1 MCVAVKTGQ
10 QFMRALACLALAG
23 LVLAGCG
30 QATIQKPS
38 IAASKPAVSK
48 PAVSKPTLPKTAAS
62 QTVTPVSD
70 NISVTV
76 RTSDPAIDDNATI
89 ALVPA
94 TDTAADNGTVQE
106 ADETEDIISNIIW
119 DIQAAQKEPVDEPE
133 AVIPEGPDP
142 SLAKDAL
149 EAAFA
154 MLARPAMPDIAAPQ
168 YELPEKAPESLRIAL
183 LVPVSGPHASLGAE
197 LRRGAEM
204 ALFAIGDH
212 RLELLVFD
220 SAADPVPSANGVP
233 IRAAAIAAQ
242 QAVDAKA
249 DIIIGPLFSE
259 AVMPARAVAERYQIP
274 MLLLSN
280 NIGVSGTNSWLM
292 GYVPEQQLDLVL
304 AHAIAQGAS
313 KFAVLAQDSAFG
325 VRLQQHAQTRLST
338 FGFPIL
344 ESRVLTPAELADET
358 ALKSAIKAFAR
369 YRAPSNDEDDPT
381 LLPEPAYDAVIFAG
395 DANFALRTAPVLAY
409 YDIGSDRV
417 AYLGNSLWK
426 QNQLLMEPSL
436 QNSVF
441 ATRPSVGDAEFTALW
456 TQTWDDNPG
465 LLARLSFDALAMIG
479 LLARDKPEV
488 AEIDWSRALT
498 DVNGFSGFSGAFR
511 LLPDGTNMR
520 AFELRQIVDGTPTLL
535 VQAPDKI

>member
-1 MCVAVKTGQ
+1 MRMAVNSGRRFT
-10 QFMRALACLALAG
+10 RALACLALTG
-23 LVLAGCG
+23 VVLAGCG
-30 QATIQKPS
+30 QATNQKPS
-38 IAASKPAVSK
+38 ATTSALTP
-48 PAVSKPTLPKTAAS
+48 PKI
-62 QTVTPVSD
+62 VTPQTTAPASD
-70 NISVTV
+70 NISVTKNV
-76 RTSDPAIDDNATI
+76 SDVSDVSADDNATI
-89 ALVPA
+89 ALVPV
-94 TDTAADNGTVQE
+94 TDIVADNNTV
-106 ADETEDIISNIIW
+106 AATSETEDIISNIIW
-119 DIQAAQKEPVDEPE
+119 DIQAAQKEPVVEPE

-154 MLARPAMPDIAAPQ
+154 MLARPALPDIAAPQ
-168 YELPEKAPESLRIAL
+168 YVLPEKAPDTLRIAL
-183 LVPVSGPHASLGAE
+183 LVPVSGPHALLGAE

-220 SAADPVPSANGVP
+220 SAAEPVPSANGVP
-233 IRAAAIAAQ
+233 IRGAAIAAQ
-242 QAVDAKA
+242 QAVDADV
-249 DIIIGPLFSE
+249 DIIIGPLFSD
-259 AVMPARAVAERYQIP
+259 AVMPARAIADRHQIP

-280 NIGVSGTNSWLM
+280 NVGVSGPNSWLM

-304 AHAIAQGAS
+304 AHAIAQGAN

-325 VRLQQHAQTRLST
+325 VRLQQHAETRLSA

-344 ESRVLTPAELADET
+344 ESRILTPAELADET
-358 ALKSAIKAFAR
+358 ALKSAIKAFTR
-369 YRAPSNDEDDPT
+369 YRENSDDSDDPT
-381 LLPEPAYDAVIFAG
+381 ILPEPAYDAVIFAG

-426 QNQLLMEPSL
+426 QSQLLMEPSL

-441 ATRPSVGDAEFTALW
+441 AARPSASDTEFTALW

-479 LLARDKPEV
+479 LLARDKPVV
-488 AEIDWSRALT
+488 AEIDWPRSLT
-498 DVNGFSGFSGAFR
+498 DANGFSGFSGAFR
-511 LLPDGTNMR
+511 LLPDGTNLR
-520 AFELRQIVDGTPTLL
+520 AFELRQIVDGSPTLL
-535 VQAPDKI
+535 VQAPDKL

>member
-1 MCVAVKTGQ
+1 MVVTVNTGQ
-10 QFMRALACLALAG
+10 RFMWGLACLALAG
-23 LVLAGCG
+23 LVLVGCG
-30 QATIQKPS
+30 QATTQKPS
-38 IAASKPAVSK
+38 TNLSKSIE
-48 PAVSKPTLPKTAAS
+48 PKTV
-62 QTVTPVSD
+62 TVRPATPASD

-76 RTSDPAIDDNATI
+76 KPSDPAIDDNATN

-94 TDTAADNGTVQE
+94 IEMAVDNGTVE
-106 ADETEDIISNIIW
+106 AVAETEDIISNIIW
-119 DIQAAQKEPVDEPE
+119 DIQAAQKEPVAEPE

-154 MLARPAMPDIAAPQ
+154 MLARPAMPDVAAPQ
-168 YELPEKAPESLRIAL
+168 YMLPEKAPGSLRIAL
-183 LVPVSGPHASLGAE
+183 LVPVSGPHALLGAE

-204 ALFAIGDH
+204 ALFAIGDR

-220 SAADPVPSANGVP
+220 SAADPVPSVNDVP
-233 IRAAAIAAQ
+233 IRGAAIAAQ
-242 QAVDAKA
+242 QAVDAEA

-259 AVMPARAVAERYQIP
+259 AVMPARAVAERHQIP

-280 NIGVSGTNSWLM
+280 NIGVSGGNSWLM

-304 AHAIAQGAS
+304 AHAIAQGAT

-325 VRLQQHAQTRLST
+325 ARLQQHAQTRLSA

-344 ESRVLTPAELADET
+344 ESRALTPAELADEA
-358 ALKSAIKAFAR
+358 ALKSAIKTFAR
-369 YRAPSNDEDDPT
+369 YRAPSGDEDDST
-381 LLPEPAYDAVIFAG
+381 TLPEPAYDAVIFAG

-436 QNSVF
+436 QNGVF
-441 ATRPSVGDAEFTALW
+441 AARPSAGDAEFTALW

-479 LLARDKPEV
+479 LLARDKSEI
-488 AEIDWSRALT
+488 ATIDWSRTLT
-498 DVNGFSGFSGAFR
+498 DANGFSGFSGAFR